1 MRPLH
6 YGLAMSALLSIGSIG
21 TLDPPKITM
30 TEQRLN
36 PYSTANRTPVSIITV
51 GVNMGRHVWL
61 TGPWLDHTSSVNVA
75 GNVSAEIKG
84 RKDLFGKGE
93 VYLYLSAEKTAVRGV
108 KTLSL
113 NISCPV
119 VAFDCNK
126 GPVYFKVRV
135 TDTGPISTI
144 TPLVVP
150 VNSRVTFTLQG
161 AGVDVAAILLTRITN
176 LLNPVIVGRTT
187 NTLSI
192 QGTATA
198 CDGPIHIELR
208 DKDDPYMDQPYRV
221 PFPPPRSAP
230 CVR

>member
-1 MRPLH
+1 MRKLN
-6 YGLAMSALLSIGSIG
+6 YGIAMSALLSIGAIG
-21 TLDPPKITM
+21 TFAPPQITM
-30 TEQRLN
+30 TEQELN
-36 PYSTANRTPVSIITV
+36 PNSTQNRTPVSIITV
-51 GVNMGRHVWL
+51 GVDDSRRVWL
-61 TGPWLDHTSSVNVA
+61 TGPWLDHVSSVNVPS
-75 GNVSAEIKG
+75 NLSAKICCH
-84 RKDLFGKGE
+84 KDRFGKGE
-93 VYLYLSAEKTAVRGV
+93 VEFRLTAEKTAVRGV

-135 TDTGPISTI
+135 TDTGPISWVW
-144 TPLVVP
+144 PQVVT

-161 AGVDVAAILLTRITN
+161 AGLDVAAILLTKTN

-198 CDGPIHIELR
+198 GGDIRIALR
-208 DKDDPYMDQPYRV
+208 DKDDPYMDQPYYWPAWFRITAV
-221 PFPPPRSAP
+221 
-230 CVR
+230 VR

>member
-36 PYSTANRTPVSIITV
+36 PHSTQDRTPVSIVTV
-51 GVNMGRHVWL
+51 GVDETRRVWL
-61 TGPWLDHTSSVNVA
+61 TGPWLDHVSSVNVPS
-75 GNVSAEIKG
+75 NLSAEIWG
-84 RKDLFGKGE
+84 RKDLGGKGE
-93 VYLYLSAEKTAVRGV
+93 VYLYLRAEKTAVRGV
-108 KTLSL
+108 KTFSL

-161 AGVDVAAILLTRITN
+161 AGVDVAAILLTKTN

-198 CDGPIHIELR
+198 CGQWLRIALR
-208 DKDDPYMDQPYRV
+208 DKDDPYMDQPYHM
-221 PFPPPRSAP
+221 PATPNSAP